1 VDNGRVSDETST
13 DTAAEQPGE
22 APTPEVADTPAAAE
36 PAANSTSGDAA
47 DSASDDASDDA
58 SVDAAGPPAEPAAG
72 PGDADVAAALPP
84 RRGWLF
90 AIVAPVVL
98 VADIITKI
106 VAVATLDGQPP
117 VRILGGLIYLQLV
130 RNPGAAFSMATGMT
144 WLLTIIAAAVV
155 VAIIWIMPKL
165 RSIGWAVGLALVLA
179 GALGN
184 LTDRVFREPGPLR
197 GHVVDFLSP
206 FAANGDVFPVFNVAD
221 SAIVCGG
228 ALIVLMALLGRDYD
242 GRSTRDKKK

>member
-1 VDNGRVSDETST
+1 VDNGRVSDETSA
-13 DTAAEQPGE
+13 DTEIEQPGGTDTE
-22 APTPEVADTPAAAE
+22 QPPPPE
-36 PAANSTSGDAA
+36 
-47 DSASDDASDDA
+47 
-58 SVDAAGPPAEPAAG
+58 PP
-72 PGDADVAAALPP
+72 LPP

-98 VADIITKI
+98 VADVVTKI
-106 VAVATLDGQPP
+106 IAVATLDGEPP
-117 VRILGGLIYLQLV
+117 VRVLGGVFYLQVV

-144 WLLTIIAAAVV
+144 WVLTLIALSVV

-165 RSIGWAVGLALVLA
+165 RSIGWAIGLALVLA

-184 LTDRVFREPGPLR
+184 LIDRFFREPGPLR

-206 FAANGDVFPVFNVAD
+206 FAPDGSAFPVFNVAD
-221 SAIVCGG
+221 SSIVCGG

>member
-13 DTAAEQPGE
+13 DAETE
-22 APTPEVADTPAAAE
+22 AAE
-36 PAANSTSGDAA
+36 PEVPGGTD
-47 DSASDDASDDA
+47 
-58 SVDAAGPPAEPAAG
+58 VEQPPPPEPE
-72 PGDADVAAALPP
+72 LPP

-90 AIVAPVVL
+90 AVVAPLVL
-98 VADIITKI
+98 AADIITKI
-106 VAVATLDGQPP
+106 IAVATLEGEPP
-117 VRILGGLIYLQLV
+117 ARVLGGLFYLQLV

-144 WLLTIIAAAVV
+144 WLLSVIALAVV

-165 RSIGWAVGLALVLA
+165 RSIGWAIGLALVLA

-184 LTDRVFREPGPLR
+184 LIDRFLREPGPLR

-206 FAANGDVFPVFNVAD
+206 FGPNGDVFPVFNVAD
-221 SAIVCGG
+221 SSIVCGG
-228 ALIVLMALLGRDYD
+228 ALIVLMALLGHDYD